1 MDQIKIGKYIAEKRK
16 AIGLTQVELADKLGM
31 SNKSVSKWERGV
43 CLPDVS
49 VYAELCDILGI
60 SINEFLA
67 GEDIEP
73 VDREKRSEEN
83 IINVTKEG
91 NRRSKKFR
99 KTAVIMGVLFI
110 VLAAGMLTFLVK
122 EGYLVKNYLK
132 SYDIDSNIN
141 QTARTVMPFGNVQ
154 LFEFSCDKNFKEIE
168 VTIYKKDDGR
178 MRNKPIGSVEFPL
191 TYDGMPGERR
201 SHKGIFAITFDEYK
215 LTVAGVGGAYKLD
228 LRDVIEGIEIK
239 GTLSHY
245 GFAGTQ
251 KLIPGKKMVLY
262 ALDYGYDGVEIEPY
276 AYDHDYEAPRIIPYE
291 DPDDLIED
299 PEGALEGYNDLV
311 FVTVTFN

>member
-16 AIGLTQVELADKLGM
+16 ALGMTQVELAEKLGM

-49 VYAELCDILGI
+49 VYMDLCEALGI
-60 SINEFLA
+60 SLNEFLA

-73 VDREKRSEEN
+73 VDREKKSEEN
-83 IINVTKEG
+83 IISVTKEG
-91 NRRSKKFR
+91 NRRSKKLR
-99 KTAVIMGVLFI
+99 KTAVIMGLMI
-110 VLAAGMLTFLVK
+110 IILAAGMLTFLVK
-122 EGYLVKNYLK
+122 EGYLINNYLK
-132 SYDIDSNIN
+132 SYDIDSSIS
-141 QTARTVMPFGNVQ
+141 QTAKTVMPFGNVQ
-154 LFEFSCDKNFKEIE
+154 LFEFSCDKSFKEIE

-191 TYDGMPGERR
+191 AYDGMPREKTTG
-201 SHKGIFAITFDEYK
+201 KGTLAITFDEYK
-215 LTVAGVGGAYKLD
+215 LTVACMGGAYKLD

-239 GTLSHY
+239 GALYHY
-245 GFAGTQ
+245 GFAGTR

-262 ALDYGYDGVEIEPY
+262 ALDYGYDGAQVEPY
-276 AYDHDYEAPRIIPYE
+276 ATDNDYEAPRIIPYE

-299 PEGALEGYNDLV
+299 PQGALEGYNDVV